1 MTFTADH
8 LRALLAA
15 DPGAQLAVHEGRA
28 TVLTADEAGA
38 PEYRGALAVISH
50 DELCERLGDHEPSDE
65 LLGAL
70 ALRFDSAVGTLG
82 A

>member
-28 TVLTADEAGA
+28 TVLSAAEADA
-38 PEYRGALAVISH
+38 PQYRGALAVISH
-50 DELCERLGDHEPSDE
+50 DELCARLGDHEPSEE

-70 ALRFDSAVGTLG
+70 ARRFDTAVETMGG
-82 A
+82 